1 MKIKHAVIALIA
13 IATAQGAYAQGGT
26 NSPYS
31 QYGLGALHDGATSF
45 NRGMNGLGI
54 AFRGGPIVNP
64 LNPASYSAIDS
75 LTFIFDVGMSGQ
87 ITNFEQNNKRINA
100 NNASIEYAVA
110 SFRAFRH
117 VGMSFGLL
125 PYSTIGYNYSNSET
139 ISPAVGA
146 ATTTYTNAYN
156 GSGGLHQAYIGIAW
170 EPLKGLSAGANIAYH
185 WGSISRSVINSYS
198 TNTVNTLSKY
208 YDAQVRNYKADFGL
222 QYQLNIGKSDALT
235 VGLTYSPGHNL
246 KADPQCLIISK
257 NAESGVADTTR
268 YTIDNGLAIADT
280 YGAGLSYQHGGKW
293 RVGADYQVQKWE
305 NIAFP
310 VYNEGTQ
317 TRYTLSEKYFQNRT
331 RITLGGEYCPDELSR
346 NYFKRMRYRVGASY
360 TSPQLNINQAD
371 GPKEISVSAGF
382 SFPITGRNRRR
393 SHLNSSAQWVRQ
405 EAKGMIKESTFRLNI
420 GLTFNERWFAKW
432 KVE

>member
-139 ISPAVGA
+139 ISPTRRRNNNLHQRVQRQRR
-146 ATTTYTNAYN
+146 TPP
-156 GSGGLHQAYIGIAW
+156 GLHRHSMG
-170 EPLKGLSAGANIAYH
+170 
-185 WGSISRSVINSYS
+185 
-198 TNTVNTLSKY
+198 T
-208 YDAQVRNYKADFGL
+208 
-222 QYQLNIGKSDALT
+222 
-235 VGLTYSPGHNL
+235 
-246 KADPQCLIISK
+246 
-257 NAESGVADTTR
+257 AER
-268 YTIDNGLAIADT
+268 
-280 YGAGLSYQHGGKW
+280 
-293 RVGADYQVQKWE
+293 
-305 NIAFP
+305 
-310 VYNEGTQ
+310 
-317 TRYTLSEKYFQNRT
+317 
-331 RITLGGEYCPDELSR
+331 TLGRCQHRIPLG
-346 NYFKRMRYRVGASY
+346 
-360 TSPQLNINQAD
+360 
-371 GPKEISVSAGF
+371 
-382 SFPITGRNRRR
+382 
-393 SHLNSSAQWVRQ
+393 
-405 EAKGMIKESTFRLNI
+405 
-420 GLTFNERWFAKW
+420 
-432 KVE
+432 